1 MRRFIGF
8 VALVALVVAVPATA
22 FAGKGK
28 GPHTLSVSSMDL
40 VLLDSADD
48 VPNWGEHVTF
58 AVETTVTE
66 KPFVQLDCFQAG
78 ELVYAMSAGFWDGY
92 RFTKTYTLSSSF
104 WTSGAAD
111 CVARLFHVA
120 SNGKNVV
127 DMTMPFTVAA

>member
-22 FAGKGK
+22 NAVKG
-28 GPHTLSVSSMDL
+28 GPKANSVSSMSL

-48 VPNWGEHVTF
+48 VPNWGERVTF
-58 AVETTVTE
+58 AVSTDVTE
-66 KPFVQLDCFQAG
+66 WPFVQLDCYQGG
-78 ELVYAMSAGFWDGY
+78 ELVYAMSAGFWEGY
-92 RFTKTYTLSSSF
+92 RFTKTYTLRSSY
-104 WTSGAAD
+104 WTGGAAD